1 MKNFREEQTN
11 STTEPC
17 INQYWE
23 KEVEEKGVKITF
35 YYWRRKEGYK
45 GYWGEEGRI
54 IRVIGEKKIGDKIK
68 KKRIGNTRF
77 ASLGENWYK
86 QQIISKFEGM

>member
-1 MKNFREEQTN
+1 MKNFREEQIN

-23 KEVEEKGVKITF
+23 KEVEENGVKITF
-35 YYWRRKEGYK
+35 HYWRRKEGYK

-54 IRVIGEKKIGDKIK
+54 SRVVGEKKVDDKIK
-68 KKRIGNTRF
+68 KKRINSIWSIG
-77 ASLGENWYK
+77 LGEDYCKK
-86 QQIISKFEGM
+86 QMLNKFEEI